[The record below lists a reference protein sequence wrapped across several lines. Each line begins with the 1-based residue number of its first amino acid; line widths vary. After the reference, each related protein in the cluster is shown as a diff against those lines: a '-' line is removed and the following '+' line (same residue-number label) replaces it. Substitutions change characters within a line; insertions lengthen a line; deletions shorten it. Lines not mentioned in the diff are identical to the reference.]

1 MATAERWLKGLQAN
15 GKVYPDN
22 ETVVAQVNN
31 GESAVGLINHYYWYR
46 LRDEVGRSG
55 MHSALHYYA
64 PHDPGYLLN
73 VSGAAVLKSSS
84 RQAAAQK
91 FVAFLV
97 SKQGQEIIASPSKSL
112 SFEYPIASGVTT
124 QSPETPFAQLQP
136 YPITIAD
143 LGDGST
149 AIALMRAAGL
159 L

>member
-1 MATAERWLKGLQAN
+1 M
-15 GKVYPDN
+15 YPDN

-46 LRDEVGRSG
+46 LRDEVGQSG

-64 PHDPGYLLN
+64 PHDPGYLLD

-84 RQAAAQK
+84 QQAAAQK

-97 SKQGQEIIASPSKSL
+97 S
-112 SFEYPIASGVTT
+112 
-124 QSPETPFAQLQP
+124 QSRPGDHRAQPQLRVPAAAPACRPAQPLKPFDQLQP
-136 YPITIAD
+136 APITIAD
-143 LGDGST
+143 LGNGS
-149 AIALMRAAGL
+149 APLALEQKLGL